1 MSDELDKPALD
12 EWARALVELG
22 EGIAAELI
30 RSIQRLA
37 DDRRLPADDRAF
49 AQSQIAA
56 LRRAVRAAGSK
67 RKSGKKTETNS

>member
-22 EGIAAELI
+22 EGIAATLV

-37 DDRRLPADDRAF
+37 DDRSLPADDRSF
-49 AQSQIAA
+49 AESQVAA
-56 LRRAVRAAGSK
+56 LRRAIRAAGSK
-67 RKSGKKTETNS
+67 RKSAKKT

>member
-22 EGIAAELI
+22 EGIASELI
-30 RSIQRLA
+30 LSIQRLA

-49 AQSQIAA
+49 AGSQIAA
-56 LRRAVRAAGSK
+56 IRKAVRAAGSK
-67 RKSGKKTETNS
+67 PKSRKKIETNS

>member
-1 MSDELDKPALD
+1 MGDGMSDELDKPALD

-22 EGIAAELI
+22 EGIAAALI

-56 LRRAVRAAGSK
+56 LRRAVRAAGTK
-67 RKSGKKTETNS
+67 PKSRKKT

>member
-37 DDRRLPADDRAF
+37 DDRRLPELVDWD
-49 AQSQIAA
+49 
-56 LRRAVRAAGSK
+56 
-67 RKSGKKTETNS
+67 